1 MSSILASS
9 RTVPS
14 DLEGVEG
21 WLTPDQAQRL
31 DDSARSVNAGGRI
44 VEIGSFRGRSTIVL
58 ASAAEA
64 SVEVIAI
71 DPHGGGDRG
80 PREVQASLPRG
91 EQDLEAFQ
99 ANLARA
105 GLAPRVHHIRRTSRD
120 ALGAVSGTIDLL
132 YIDGAHRF
140 LPASS
145 DIRRWGRRVAPGG
158 TLLIHDAFSSVGVTL
173 AILTQLVFASSF
185 VYVGRVGSLAE
196 YRRPAAPLASSE
208 RAGSAI
214 RQLTELPWFL
224 RNLLIKLALVAGRPG
239 LARRAGLPAEQDWP
253 Y

>member
-1 MSSILASS
+1 
-9 RTVPS
+9 
-14 DLEGVEG
+14 VEG
-21 WLTPDQAQRL
+21 WLSPEQAQRL
-31 DDSARSVNAGGRI
+31 HDCACSVASGGRI

-58 ASAAEA
+58 ASAVDGN
-64 SVEVIAI
+64 VEVIAI

-91 EQDLEAFQ
+91 EQDFQAFQ

-105 GLAPRVHHIRRTSRD
+105 GLAESVHHVRHTSRE
-120 ALGAVSGTIDLL
+120 ALGAVSGEIDLL

-158 TLLIHDAFSSVGVTL
+158 RLLIHDAFSSVGVTL
-173 AILTQLVFASSF
+173 AILTWLVFSSRF
-185 VYVGRVGSLAE
+185 AYVGRVGSLAE
-196 YRRPAAPLASSE
+196 YRRTTEKLTLSE
-208 RAGSAI
+208 RVGNAI
-214 RQLTELPWFL
+214 RQLAQLPWFL
-224 RNLLIKLALVAGRPG
+224 RNLVIKLALVAGKPG
-239 LARRAGLPAEQDWP
+239 LARRAGLPADQDWP